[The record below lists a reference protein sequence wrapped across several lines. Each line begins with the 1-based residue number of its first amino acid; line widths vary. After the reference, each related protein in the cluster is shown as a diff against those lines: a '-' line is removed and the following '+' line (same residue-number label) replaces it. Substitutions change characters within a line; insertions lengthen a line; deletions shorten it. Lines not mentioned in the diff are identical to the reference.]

1 MNAGRI
7 LVTGANGFVG
17 RALCMALAAE
27 GYPVRAALRESAP
40 ASLQELEVE
49 ELVCVGKI
57 GPDTDWTSGLKGV
70 DAVVHLAARVHVM
83 REFAADPLA
92 EFRRVNVEG
101 TRGLARAAAAAGVRR
116 LVFVSTL
123 KIHGE
128 SSGARGFSE
137 SDPPQPTDPYA
148 ISKWEAE
155 QALHEIAGQTGLETV
170 ILRPPLVYGPGVK
183 GNFLRLMD
191 WIARGV
197 PLPLASI
204 RNSRS
209 LLYLDNLVAA
219 IEACLREPS
228 AAGETFL
235 LKDDGDL
242 STPELIRQLARA
254 MGGRARLLPF
264 PVPLLALLGAAAGQS
279 AAVARLTGS
288 LVADDAKIRR
298 VLGWLPPLS
307 PEQGL
312 TATAGWYRAA
322 TSALARP

>member
-1 MNAGRI
+1 MIRV
-7 LVTGANGFVG
+7 LVTGATGFVG
-17 RALCMALAAE
+17 RALCVALAAE
-27 GYPVRAALRESAP
+27 GYLVRAALREAAH
-40 ASLQELEVE
+40 ASLQELGVA
-49 ELVCVGKI
+49 ELVRVGEI
-57 GPDTDWTSGLKGV
+57 GPDTDWTNGLEGV

-83 REFAADPLA
+83 REIAADPLA

-101 TRGLARAAAAAGVRR
+101 TRGLARAAAEAGVRR
-116 LVFVSTL
+116 LVFTSTI
-123 KIHGE
+123 KVHGE
-128 SSGARGFSE
+128 SSGEWGFSE
-137 SDPPQPTDPYA
+137 SDPPQPADPYA
-148 ISKWEAE
+148 VSKWEAE
-155 QALHEIAGQTGLETV
+155 QALHEIAGRTGLEAV

-197 PLPLASI
+197 PLPFANI

-219 IEACLREPS
+219 IEACLRQPP

-235 LKDDGDL
+235 LKDDGDP
-242 STPELIRQLARA
+242 STPELIRGLARA
-254 MGGRARLLPF
+254 MGGDVRLLPF

-298 VLGWLPPLS
+298 VLGWRPPVSL
-307 PEQGL
+307 ERGL
-312 TATAGWYRAA
+312 AATAGGYHAA
-322 TSALARP
+322 TSATGRL

>member
-1 MNAGRI
+1 MTRV
-7 LVTGANGFVG
+7 LVTGATGFVG

-27 GYPVRAALRESAP
+27 GYRVRAVLRESAP
-40 ASLQELEVE
+40 ASLQELGVA
-49 ELVCVGKI
+49 ELVRMGKI
-57 GPDTDWTSGLKGV
+57 GPDTDWTSGIEGV

-83 REFAADPLA
+83 RETAADSLA

-101 TRGLARAAAAAGVRR
+101 TRGLARAAAEAGVRR

-123 KIHGE
+123 KVNGE
-128 SSGARGFSE
+128 GRDEPYRE
-137 SDPPQPTDPYA
+137 SDTPAPQDPYA
-148 ISKWEAE
+148 VSKWEAE
-155 QALHEIAGQTGLETV
+155 QALYEIAGRTGLEAV

-183 GNFLRLMD
+183 DNFLRLMD
-191 WIARGV
+191 WVARGV
-197 PLPLASI
+197 PLPFASI

-209 LLYLDNLVAA
+209 LLYLENLTAA

-235 LKDDGDL
+235 LKDEGDL

-279 AAVARLTGS
+279 AAVTKLTGS
-288 LVADDAKIRR
+288 LVVEDAKIRR
-298 VLGWLPPLS
+298 VLGWRPPVSL
-307 PEQGL
+307 ERGL
-312 TATAGWYRAA
+312 AATAGWYNATTSA
-322 TSALARP
+322 TSRLR